1 MDLVTEMTYRR
12 LGDSGLVVS
21 VVGIGCNNFG
31 RKLDL
36 DGTRAVVDAALDA
49 GINFFDTADIYG
61 EPQGG
66 SEELLGQALKG
77 RRDDVVVAT
86 KFGMDMHGL
95 NGPDH
100 GARGAR
106 RYIARAVEASL
117 RRLDT
122 DHIDLYQMHEP
133 DPGTPIDETLA
144 ALDDLVTAG
153 KVRYL
158 GNSNFA
164 GWQIADADWTASSQG
179 RARFISAQNHY
190 SLLERSVEAEVI
202 PACERFGLGMLPFF
216 PLANGLLTGKYKRNE
231 APPAGSRLSGGG
243 RYAQR
248 LAAADW
254 DTIEAIE
261 AYAAERGV
269 SMLQV
274 AIGGLAARPA
284 VTSVIAGAT
293 TPEQVRANA
302 EAGTW
307 QPTDEDLDALD
318 ALL

>member
-1 MDLVTEMTYRR
+1 MTYRR

-21 VVGIGCNNFG
+21 VVGVGCNNFG

-49 GINFFDTADIYG
+49 GITLFDTADIYG
-61 EPQGG
+61 EPQGT

-77 RRDDVVVAT
+77 RRDEVVLAT

-95 NGPDH
+95 NGADF
-100 GARGAR
+100 GARGSR

-117 RRLDT
+117 RRLGT

-133 DPGTPIDETLA
+133 DPSTPIDETLA
-144 ALDDLVTAG
+144 ALDDLVRAG

-164 GWQIADADWTASSQG
+164 GWQIADADWVSSSNG
-179 RARFISAQNHY
+179 RARFVSAQNHY
-190 SLLERSVEAEVI
+190 SLLERGVEAEVI

-216 PLANGLLTGKYKRNE
+216 PLANGLLTGKYKRGE
-231 APPAGSRLSGGG
+231 AAPTGSRLSGGG
-243 RYAQR
+243 RYAER
-248 LAAADW
+248 LAAAPW

-261 AYAAERGV
+261 AYAAERGLT
-269 SMLQV
+269 MLQV

-284 VTSVIAGAT
+284 VASVIAGAT
-293 TPEQVRANA
+293 TPEQVCANA

-307 QPTDEDLDALD
+307 QPGDDDLDALD
-318 ALL
+318 AVL

>member
-1 MDLVTEMTYRR
+1 MTYRR

-61 EPQGG
+61 EPQGS
-66 SEELLGQALKG
+66 SEELLGQVLKG

-216 PLANGLLTGKYKRNE
+216 PLANGLLTGKYKRDE

-243 RYAQR
+243 RYAER

-254 DTIEAIE
+254 DTIEALSE
-261 AYAAERGV
+261 FAAQRGL

-307 QPTDEDLDALD
+307 QPTDEDLDTLD
-318 ALL
+318 AIL

>member
-1 MDLVTEMTYRR
+1 MDLVTQMTYRR

-49 GINFFDTADIYG
+49 GITLFDTADIYG

-86 KFGMDMHGL
+86 KFGMDMNGL
-95 NGPDH
+95 NGPDF
-100 GARGAR
+100 GARGSR

-117 RRLDT
+117 RRLGT

-144 ALDDLVTAG
+144 ALDDLVRDG

-164 GWQIADADWTASSQG
+164 GWQIADADWVASSNG
-179 RARFISAQNHY
+179 RSRFISAQNHY
-190 SLLERSVEAEVI
+190 SLVERSVEAEVI

-216 PLANGLLTGKYKRNE
+216 PLANGLLTGKYKRE
-231 APPAGSRLSGGG
+231 GQPPAGSRLSGGG
-243 RYAQR
+243 RYAER

-261 AYAAERGV
+261 AYAAERGLT
-269 SMLQV
+269 MLQV
-274 AIGGLAARPA
+274 AIGGLAAQPA

-302 EAGTW
+302 AAGTW
-307 QPTDEDLDALD
+307 EPSDDDLAALR
-318 ALL
+318 AIL

>member
-21 VVGIGCNNFG
+21 VVGVGCNNFG

-36 DGTRAVVDAALDA
+36 DGTRAVVDAALGA
-49 GINFFDTADIYG
+49 GINLFDTADIYG
-61 EPQGG
+61 DEPGG
-66 SEELLGQALKG
+66 SEELLGQVLKG

-86 KFGMDMHGL
+86 KFGMDMQGR

-144 ALDDLVTAG
+144 ALDDLVRAG

-164 GWQIADADWTASSQG
+164 GWQIADADWVASSNG

-190 SLLERSVEAEVI
+190 SLLERGVEAEVI
-202 PACERFGLGMLPFF
+202 GACERFGLGMLPFF
-216 PLANGLLTGKYKRNE
+216 PLANGLLTGKYKRGE
-231 APPAGSRLSGGG
+231 AAPAGSRLSGGG
-243 RYAQR
+243 RYAAR
-248 LAAADW
+248 LAAARW
-254 DTIEAIE
+254 DVIEALE
-261 AYAAERGV
+261 AYAAERGL
-269 SMLQV
+269 SLLQV

-302 EAGTW
+302 EAGVW
-307 QPTDEDLDALD
+307 QPTDDDLDALD
-318 ALL
+318 AIL

>member
-1 MDLVTEMTYRR
+1 MTYRR

-61 EPQGG
+61 EPHGA
-66 SEELLGQALKG
+66 SEAQLGAALKG
-77 RRDDVVVAT
+77 RRDDVVLAT
-86 KFGMDMHGL
+86 KFGMSMAGS
-95 NGPDH
+95 NGRDF
-100 GARGAR
+100 GVRGSR
-106 RYIARAVEASL
+106 RYVIRAVEASL

-122 DHIDLYQMHEP
+122 DYIDLYQFHEP
-133 DPGTPIDETLA
+133 DPGTPIDETLS
-144 ALDDLVTAG
+144 ALDDLVRAG

-164 GWQIADADWTASSQG
+164 GWQIADADWTAKTRG
-179 RARFISAQNHY
+179 LTRFVSAQNHY
-190 SLLERSVEAEVI
+190 SLLNRDVEIEVL
-202 PACERFGLGMLPFF
+202 PACDRFGLGMLPFF
-216 PLANGLLTGKYKRNE
+216 PLANGLLTGKYKRGE
-231 APPAGSRLSGGG
+231 APPAGSRLAGGG

-254 DTIEAIE
+254 DTIEGIE
-261 AYAAERGV
+261 AYATERGV
-269 SMLQV
+269 PMLHV
-274 AIGGLAARPA
+274 AIGGLAAQPA

-302 EAGTW
+302 EAGAW
-307 QPTDEDLDALD
+307 HPTEDDLKALRTVLDR
-318 ALL
+318 

>member
-1 MDLVTEMTYRR
+1 MTYRR

-31 RKLDL
+31 RKLDP

-61 EPQGG
+61 EPHGA
-66 SEELLGQALKG
+66 SEAQLGAALKG
-77 RRDDVVVAT
+77 RRDEVVLAT
-86 KFGMDMHGL
+86 KFGMSMAGS
-95 NGPDH
+95 NGRDF
-100 GARGAR
+100 GVRGSR
-106 RYIARAVEASL
+106 RYVIRAVEASL

-122 DHIDLYQMHEP
+122 DHIDLYQFHEP
-133 DPGTPIDETLA
+133 DPGTPIDETLS
-144 ALDDLVTAG
+144 ALDDLVRAG

-164 GWQIADADWTASSQG
+164 GWQIADADWTAKTRG
-179 RARFISAQNHY
+179 FARFVSAQNHY
-190 SLLERSVEAEVI
+190 SLLNRDAEIEVL
-202 PACERFGLGMLPFF
+202 PACDRFGLGMLPFF
-216 PLANGLLTGKYKRNE
+216 PLANGLLTGKYKRGE

-254 DTIEAIE
+254 DTIEGIE
-261 AYAAERGV
+261 AYAAQRQV
-269 SMLQV
+269 PMLHV
-274 AIGGLAARPA
+274 AIGGLAAQPA

-302 EAGTW
+302 EAGAW
-307 QPTDEDLDALD
+307 QPTDTDLKALRAVLD
-318 ALL
+318 R

>member
-1 MDLVTEMTYRR
+1 MSEMTYRR

-49 GINFFDTADIYG
+49 GINFFDSADIYG
-61 EPQGG
+61 EPHGA
-66 SEELLGQALKG
+66 SEAQLGAALKG
-77 RRDDVVVAT
+77 RRDDVVLAT
-86 KFGMDMHGL
+86 KFGMSMAGS
-95 NGPDH
+95 NGRDF
-100 GARGAR
+100 GVRGSR
-106 RYIARAVEASL
+106 RYVIRAVEASL

-122 DHIDLYQMHEP
+122 DYIDLYQFHEP
-133 DPGTPIDETLA
+133 DPGTPIEETLS
-144 ALDDLVTAG
+144 ALDDLVRAG

-158 GNSNFA
+158 GNSNFS
-164 GWQIADADWTASSQG
+164 GWQIADADWTAKTRG
-179 RARFISAQNHY
+179 FTRFVSAQNHY
-190 SLLERSVEAEVI
+190 SLLNRDAEIEVL
-202 PACERFGLGMLPFF
+202 PACDRFGLGMLPFF
-216 PLANGLLTGKYKRNE
+216 PLANGLLTGKYKRGE
-231 APPAGSRLSGGG
+231 APPAGSRLAGGG

-254 DTIEAIE
+254 DTIEGIE

-269 SMLQV
+269 PMLHV
-274 AIGGLAARPA
+274 AIGGLAAQPA

-302 EAGTW
+302 EAGAW
-307 QPTDEDLDALD
+307 HPTEDDLKALRAVLDR
-318 ALL
+318 

>member
-1 MDLVTEMTYRR
+1 MTYRR

-31 RKLDL
+31 RKLDF
-36 DGTRAVVDAALDA
+36 DGTRAVVDAALDV

-61 EPQGG
+61 DPQGS
-66 SEELLGQALKG
+66 SEQMLGEALKG

-95 NGPDH
+95 NGPDF

-106 RYIARAVEASL
+106 RYVMRAVEASL
-117 RRLDT
+117 RRLGT
-122 DHIDLYQMHEP
+122 DYIDLYQMHEP

-144 ALDDLVTAG
+144 ALDDLVRSG

-158 GNSNFA
+158 GNSNFS
-164 GWQIADADWTASSQG
+164 GWQIADADWVASSNG
-179 RARFISAQNHY
+179 RSRFISAQNHY
-190 SLLERSVEAEVI
+190 SLVHRDVEAEVV
-202 PACERFGLGMLPFF
+202 PACERFGLGLLPFF
-216 PLANGLLTGKYKRNE
+216 PLANGLLTGKYRRGE
-231 APPAGSRLSGGG
+231 APPAGSRLAGGG
-243 RYAQR
+243 RYAER
-248 LAAADW
+248 LAAANW
-254 DTIEAIE
+254 DVIEAIGR
-261 AYAAERGV
+261 YADERGL

-274 AIGGLAARPA
+274 AIGGLAAQPA

-302 EAGTW
+302 EAGAW
-307 QPTDEDLDALD
+307 QPTDEDLDALRVI
-318 ALL
+318 L